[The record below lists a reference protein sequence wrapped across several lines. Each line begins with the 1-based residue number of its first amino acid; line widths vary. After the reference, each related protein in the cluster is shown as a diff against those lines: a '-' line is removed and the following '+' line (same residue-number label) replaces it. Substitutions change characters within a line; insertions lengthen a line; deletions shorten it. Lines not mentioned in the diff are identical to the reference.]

1 MSATKIITL
10 AFESLGSSD
19 RPTLIWLH
27 GFLGAGRD
35 WRPIAKRLPD
45 YHHVM
50 LDLPGHGESIH
61 RQPET
66 IFSFPGAARA
76 IMATLEQPGLDTVT
90 LIGYSMGAR
99 LALYLALRF
108 PLRIR
113 GLVMEGGSPGLR
125 TEAERDER
133 RQRDRETRHALQCQP
148 MTEFLNAWY
157 DQPLFHSLR
166 NHPELLRRLRAS
178 RCNNDISG
186 LCRAHEGLGIATQP
200 DLWPELPRLSMP
212 TLSIVGEQDDKYGA
226 IARAMQSRS
235 ACIKMVT
242 VPKCGHNT
250 HVEDPKTFARLLSA
264 WLAEKLVT
272 FPENP
277 EQNDQKI

>member
-10 AFESLGSSD
+10 AFESLGSSNK
-19 RPTLIWLH
+19 PTLVWLH

-66 IFSFPGAARA
+66 IFSFSGAARA
-76 IMATLEQPGLDTVT
+76 IMATLEQPGLDTIT

-125 TEAERDER
+125 TEAERHER
-133 RQRDRETRHALQCQP
+133 RQRDRETRHALQSQSL
-148 MTEFLNAWY
+148 TEFLTAWY
-157 DQPLFHSLR
+157 DQPLFHSLK
-166 NHPELLRRLRAS
+166 NHPGLLRRLRAS
-178 RCNNDISG
+178 RCKNDISG
-186 LCRAHEGLGIATQP
+186 LCRAHEGLGIAAQP

-212 TLSIVGEQDDKYGA
+212 TLSIIGEQDAKYGA

-235 ACIKMVT
+235 ACIEMVT

-250 HVEDPKTFARLLSA
+250 HVEDPKTFAQLLSE
-264 WLAEKLVT
+264 WLVDRVE
-272 FPENP
+272 
-277 EQNDQKI
+277 